1 MSNLFKPK
9 KPPPAPVPTPA
20 VVMPTPDTT
29 SVLDAKKRSSETAM
43 QRAGRAST
51 ILSDAMGDYG
61 SKKLGG
67 L

>member
-1 MSNLFKPK
+1 MSKMFSPK
-9 KPPPAPVPTPA
+9 KAPPAPVPTPP

-29 SVLDAKKRSSETAM
+29 SVLEAKRKNTDAAM

-51 ILSDAMGDYG
+51 ILSDAMDYG

-67 L
+67 

>member
-1 MSNLFKPK
+1 MGSLFKPK
-9 KPPPAPVPTPA
+9 KAPPAPAPTPP

-29 SVLDAKKRSSETAM
+29 SVLDAKRKNSELAM

-51 ILSDAMGDYG
+51 ILSDAMDYG

-67 L
+67 